1 MYKKILVPIDLSH
14 PQQGRKILELARTI
28 GGPDARLVALFV
40 AGEVPGFVAAELPEH
55 LLEENRAKAAEE
67 LKVLAKPIGAATD
80 VRSGHASTV
89 ILEEADRLGSDLII
103 VASHR
108 PGLQDYFLGSTAARV
123 VRHSNC
129 AVLVDR

>member
-1 MYKKILVPIDLSH
+1 MYKNILVPIDLSH
-14 PQQGRKILELARTI
+14 PEQGRKILDLARTL

-40 AGEVPGFVAAELPEH
+40 AGEVPGYVAAELPEH
-55 LLEENRAKAAEE
+55 LLQENRAKAAVE
-67 LKVLAKPIGAATD
+67 LKALADTVGAETE
-80 VRSGHASTV
+80 VRSGHASTG
-89 ILEEADRLGSDLII
+89 ILEEAEKVGSDLIV